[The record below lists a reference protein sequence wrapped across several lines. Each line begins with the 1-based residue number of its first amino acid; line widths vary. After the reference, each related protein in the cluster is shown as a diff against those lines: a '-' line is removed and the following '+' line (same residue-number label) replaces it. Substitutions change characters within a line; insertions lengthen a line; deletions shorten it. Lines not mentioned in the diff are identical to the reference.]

1 MDLTE
6 SRVPREIN
14 KQLDCRIEKKSYK
27 LSSPTRLVVKRFFF
41 YKFIFTLLYILQS
54 HGFEST
60 HVGGGGSTVARTM

>member
-6 SRVPREIN
+6 SRVAREIN

-27 LSSPTRLVVKRFFF
+27 LSSPTRFVVKEIFF
-41 YKFIFTLLYILQS
+41 YTFIFIFLYILQS

-60 HVGGGGSTVARTM
+60 HVGGGGSTVARIM